1 MGEDLAEGR
10 NYSMEMFRQR
20 SSIRRL
26 YVITGIL
33 VLAIGSLLLGAYGLD
48 MRGTHSDSFR
58 FISLLILFMT
68 ALVVTATVFS
78 GLQLGDRGE
87 AFGLPSGS
95 IRALLA
101 IGLMILFVVFGLPL
115 ILPQKNDAG
124 GASSRVIAENIAIPY
139 EQRDAVIQ
147 RYTQQNMIVIPID
160 YGAPTTGVGTAQ
172 AVVRDA
178 HIKLMTIDDNAA
190 RIDFGKQLITA
201 IITLLTSV
209 VSFYFGSRSATDA
222 MKPGTQ
228 TDTASLDLAIHR
240 KELAARFE
248 TFKQALLAR
257 AKTIDEAKALPDA
270 DNPADAEARR
280 AAAAAV
286 DARRKALE
294 TQSAGL
300 QTLLTA
306 IDQAIAGLAA
316 AAPPD
321 ARAVNEKDAKD
332 NLLKAKDMLAAA
344 EVALPAYD
352 TEIAT
357 YVKASAQG

>member
-1 MGEDLAEGR
+1 MGEYTASCR

-20 SSIRRL
+20 SGIRRL
-26 YVITGIL
+26 YVIVGIV
-33 VLAIGSLLLGAYGLD
+33 VLTIGSLLLGSYGLD
-48 MRGTHSDSFR
+48 QRGSHSDSFR

-68 ALVVTATVFS
+68 ALVLTATVFS

-115 ILPQKNDAG
+115 ILPQKNDVNG
-124 GASSRVIAENIAIPY
+124 VSSRVIAETIVLPY
-139 EQRDAVIQ
+139 EQRDAAIQ

-172 AVVRDA
+172 MTVRNA
-178 HIKLMTIDDNAA
+178 RIKLMTIDDNAA

-209 VSFYFGSRSATDA
+209 ISFYFGSRSATDA

-228 TDTASLDLAIHR
+228 TDTASLDLAINR

-248 TFKQALLAR
+248 TLKQALLVR
-257 AKTIDEAKALPDA
+257 AKTIDETNALPDPA
-270 DNPADAEARR
+270 NPADAELRR

-286 DARRKALE
+286 GKRRKELE
-294 TQSAGL
+294 TQLSGI
-300 QTLLTA
+300 QTLLA
-306 IDQAIAGLAA
+306 SADQAISGLAA

-321 ARAVNEKDAKD
+321 ARAVNEKAAKD
-332 NLLKAKDMLAAA
+332 NLLKATDMLAEA
-344 EVALPAYD
+344 ETVLPAYD